1 VSRYDVSAKDPGKYA
16 ITVGWS
22 RSLQTFFAQVI
33 EKDRD
38 RDWDMKLWVGTNPR
52 EINSIEELQ
61 AALKPYAEIPK
72 ETQNA
77 LAFDMG
83 PADYYSGYV
92 RNAPRQEPSQAIV
105 PDHAEYDR

>member
-22 RSLQTFFAQVI
+22 RSLQTYFAQVI

-38 RDWDMKLWVGTNPR
+38 RDWDMTLWAGTNPK
-52 EINSIEELQ
+52 EIGSVAELQ
-61 AALKPYAEIPK
+61 EKLKPYADIPK

-77 LAFDMG
+77 L
-83 PADYYSGYV
+83 S
-92 RNAPRQEPSQAIV
+92 
-105 PDHAEYDR
+105 YDQPTFKG

>member
-1 VSRYDVSAKDPGKYA
+1 MSRYDVEAKDPGKYT
-16 ITVGWS
+16 IVVGWDK
-22 RSLQTFFAQVI
+22 SLQTYFAQVTR
-33 EKDRD
+33 KDLD
-38 RDWDMKLWVGTNPR
+38 RDWDMALWKGTNPR
-52 EINSIEELQ
+52 EINSIAELQ
-61 AALKPYAEIPK
+61 TALKPYAEIPK

-92 RNAPRQEPSQAIV
+92 RNAPRQEPSKAII